1 MIEKTLIMAAL
12 YKETKNEKGETII
25 PPFIF
30 KIYHDEGKDC
40 FQEEYISNCKQVYA
54 RTNKSINYSRV
65 TVDDFKGKKGIEDNF
80 YSLDSLYKFI
90 EMLIDDG
97 HHIKRVTRHN
107 ENELADTLF
116 KYVMTYSMGK
126 TSKMMNF

>member
-1 MIEKTLIMAAL
+1 MTEKTLIMAAL
-12 YKETKNEKGETII
+12 HEETKNEKGETII
-25 PPFIF
+25 PASIF

-80 YSLDSLYKFI
+80 YSLDSLYEFI
-90 EMLIDDG
+90 EILIDDG
-97 HHIKRVTRHN
+97 YHIKRATRHN

-116 KYVMTYSMGK
+116 KHVMTYSMSK
-126 TSKMMNF
+126 TSKVINF